1 MKIENITEVWYDL
14 IIQLNNE
21 NTPAV
26 SKLDTTQLI
35 FLIEH
40 SKYAW
45 MILNQQEN
53 DLIGFCLILGEGIN
67 YQSMNY
73 QWVSKYRNEFDYLD
87 RVVIAKKFQK
97 MGIGKKLYE
106 TWQNKTTSTH
116 LLLEVN
122 IRPKNEASLLFHE
135 KLGFK
140 AVGEQ
145 ETDKGEKRVR
155 YLELKK

>member
-1 MKIENITEVWYDL
+1 MKIQNITEDWLDL

-73 QWVSKYRNEFDYLD
+73 QWVSKYRKDFDYLD
-87 RVVIAKKFQK
+87 RIVIAKKFQK
-97 MGIGKKLYE
+97 MGFGKRIYE
-106 TWQNKTTSTH
+106 VWLNKTTSTH
-116 LLLEVN
+116 MLLEVN
-122 IRPKNEASLLFHE
+122 IRPRNEASLLFHE

-145 ETDKGEKRVR
+145 DTDKGEKRVR
-155 YLELKK
+155 

>member
-45 MILNQQEN
+45 MI
-53 DLIGFCLILGEGIN
+53 
-67 YQSMNY
+67 
-73 QWVSKYRNEFDYLD
+73 
-87 RVVIAKKFQK
+87 
-97 MGIGKKLYE
+97 
-106 TWQNKTTSTH
+106 
-116 LLLEVN
+116 
-122 IRPKNEASLLFHE
+122 
-135 KLGFK
+135 
-140 AVGEQ
+140 
-145 ETDKGEKRVR
+145 
-155 YLELKK
+155 